1 MSLHSILFSV
11 ELFFS
16 HEDFLCISVI
26 TSTLSSLCFTS
37 PVLYHKMLCLKN
49 VLRGLKV
56 WLDSLIIHLYS
67 NLFQEVPNAA
77 LYMYWVFV
85 YEWLEALK
93 SSHSKSQLW
102 ESDEFWSLKQD
113 PWCGSCGA
121 KQRTQFVFFKMFS
134 LFNWYTWAKPAHPL
148 HVLLLPSPGN
158 ALSAPF
164 MSGTQFPFPC
174 SLYWQIISDE
184 GDKVKATGIQT
195 SNLEQQEIHVA
206 KCPIYHYQH
215 HWTQHLSALLNHHGL
230 YKPPPSQF
238 LNVFVVLY
246 NFSL

>member
-1 MSLHSILFSV
+1 MLPSICTEFLYTSGWKPSNPVILKASSESLMSFEVWNSIRDCS
-11 ELFFS
+11 
-16 HEDFLCISVI
+16 
-26 TSTLSSLCFTS
+26 
-37 PVLYHKMLCLKN
+37 
-49 VLRGLKV
+49 
-56 WLDSLIIHLYS
+56 
-67 NLFQEVPNAA
+67 
-77 LYMYWVFV
+77 
-85 YEWLEALK
+85 
-93 SSHSKSQLW
+93 
-102 ESDEFWSLKQD
+102 
-113 PWCGSCGA
+113 SCGA

-158 ALSAPF
+158 ALSVLF

-184 GDKVKATGIQT
+184 RDKVKATGIQT

-230 YKPPPSQF
+230 YKLHPSQF
-238 LNVFVVLY
+238 RNVFVVLY